1 MKLSI
6 AKPYLLGSL
15 ALAICALLPS
25 CVDPYVTNG
34 HGPYTTVSYGYGQ
47 EFRTLPSGYRV
58 ENVGP
63 NRYYTHGGHY
73 YQQRGGRY
81 VIVEAPHHYGGG
93 RYSQTI
99 AHLPRGYHTVERGGN
114 RYYQVN
120 DRYYQRSG
128 SGYVIVQRPR

>member
-15 ALAICALLPS
+15 ALAICTLLPA

-34 HGPYTTVSYGYGQ
+34 HGPRTTVSYSYGQ
-47 EFRTLPSGYRV
+47 EFQTLPSGYRV
-58 ENVGP
+58 VNEGP
-63 NRYYTHGGHY
+63 NRYYVHGGHY

-81 VIVEAPHHYGGG
+81 VIVEEPHHYNG
-93 RYSQTI
+93 RSESVTI
-99 AHLPRGYHTVERGGN
+99 RTLPHGYRTVERGGH